1 MARYDVVI
9 VGAGL
14 FGSLSAYKYKS
25 LGRKVLV
32 IDKRSHVGGNLY
44 CESIEGINVHKYG
57 AHIFH
62 TSNKKVWDFVN
73 SFVEFNRFTNSP
85 LANYK
90 NVLYNLPF
98 NMNTF
103 YQLWGTKTPAE
114 AKAEIERQ
122 RAEVQIDDPKN
133 LEEQALSLVG
143 KDIYEKLIKGYTE
156 KQWGKSPRDL
166 PAFIIKRI
174 PLRYTFDNNYFSDIY
189 QGIPAGGYNGLISK
203 LLEGCEVLCNADF
216 FKDRPYFE
224 ALANQYEPD
233 SRKSCHCMIQARILK
248 HQIYIYCPANFV
260 TGGTELLHQLVDVLR
275 NNGAE
280 AYIYYI
286 GEPDAAIPDAFKR
299 YNIQQSLEIVDREDN
314 IVVLPETLFKH
325 HIDIKYA
332 RIYLWWLSVD
342 NFYNGC
348 MFNLPL
354 KELFDFSKRMF
365 VDRFILNFKG
375 YASPEDKRGRI
386 SLNSLSSERY
396 VSLYQSEYAHHF
408 LYTKGFKYVLPLK
421 DYINTE
427 FYEIPKVSGRENIVL
442 YNPAKGMEYTR
453 QLIRLSPDLEWRPIQ
468 GLKRKQLVELLRK
481 SKLYIDFGNHPG
493 KDRLPRE
500 AALNG
505 CCLITGIRGAAYFYE
520 DIPIPD
526 IYKLDEKKVSKEDVI
541 SLIRN
546 VLADYE
552 KCFSDFNYYR
562 SRILMEKAEFEEDV
576 KKLFLRESV

>member
-224 ALANQYEPD
+224 ALANQIVYTG
-233 SRKSCHCMIQARILK
+233 RIDEYFTFSEGHLDFRSLYFE
-248 HQIYIYCPANFV
+248 Q
-260 TGGTELLHQLVDVLR
+260 ELLDIDNYQGNAVINYTDADIPYTRIIEHKHFEFGTQPKTVITREYPISWQEGADPYYPINDER
-275 NNGAE
+275 NTTLFEKYKYLA
-280 AYIYYI
+280 
-286 GEPDAAIPDAFKR
+286 
-299 YNIQQSLEIVDREDN
+299 DREKHVCFGGRLAEYKYYGMN
-314 IVVLPETLFKH
+314 QIVE
-325 HIDIKYA
+325 
-332 RIYLWWLSVD
+332 
-342 NFYNGC
+342 
-348 MFNLPL
+348 
-354 KELFDFSKRMF
+354 
-365 VDRFILNFKG
+365 
-375 YASPEDKRGRI
+375 
-386 SLNSLSSERY
+386 
-396 VSLYQSEYAHHF
+396 
-408 LYTKGFKYVLPLK
+408 
-421 DYINTE
+421 
-427 FYEIPKVSGRENIVL
+427 KVVIV
-442 YNPAKGMEYTR
+442 
-453 QLIRLSPDLEWRPIQ
+453 
-468 GLKRKQLVELLRK
+468 
-481 SKLYIDFGNHPG
+481 
-493 KDRLPRE
+493 
-500 AALNG
+500 
-505 CCLITGIRGAAYFYE
+505 
-520 DIPIPD
+520 
-526 IYKLDEKKVSKEDVI
+526 
-541 SLIRN
+541 
-546 VLADYE
+546 
-552 KCFSDFNYYR
+552 
-562 SRILMEKAEFEEDV
+562 
-576 KKLFLRESV
+576 

>member
-216 FKDRPYFE
+216 FKDSPYFE
-224 ALANQYEPD
+224 ALANQIVYTG
-233 SRKSCHCMIQARILK
+233 RIDEYFTFSEGHLDFRSLYFE
-248 HQIYIYCPANFV
+248 Q
-260 TGGTELLHQLVDVLR
+260 ELLDIDNYQGNAVINYTDADIPYTRIIEHKHFEFGTQPKTVITREYPISWQEGADPYYPINDER
-275 NNGAE
+275 NTTLFEKYKYLA
-280 AYIYYI
+280 
-286 GEPDAAIPDAFKR
+286 
-299 YNIQQSLEIVDREDN
+299 DREKHVCFGGRLAEYKYYDMN
-314 IVVLPETLFKH
+314 QIVE
-325 HIDIKYA
+325 
-332 RIYLWWLSVD
+332 
-342 NFYNGC
+342 
-348 MFNLPL
+348 
-354 KELFDFSKRMF
+354 
-365 VDRFILNFKG
+365 
-375 YASPEDKRGRI
+375 
-386 SLNSLSSERY
+386 
-396 VSLYQSEYAHHF
+396 
-408 LYTKGFKYVLPLK
+408 
-421 DYINTE
+421 
-427 FYEIPKVSGRENIVL
+427 KVVIV
-442 YNPAKGMEYTR
+442 
-453 QLIRLSPDLEWRPIQ
+453 
-468 GLKRKQLVELLRK
+468 
-481 SKLYIDFGNHPG
+481 
-493 KDRLPRE
+493 
-500 AALNG
+500 
-505 CCLITGIRGAAYFYE
+505 
-520 DIPIPD
+520 
-526 IYKLDEKKVSKEDVI
+526 
-541 SLIRN
+541 
-546 VLADYE
+546 
-552 KCFSDFNYYR
+552 
-562 SRILMEKAEFEEDV
+562 
-576 KKLFLRESV
+576 

>member
-216 FKDRPYFE
+216 FKDRTYFE
-224 ALANQYEPD
+224 ALANQIVYTG
-233 SRKSCHCMIQARILK
+233 RIDEYFTFSEGHLDFRSLYFE
-248 HQIYIYCPANFV
+248 Q
-260 TGGTELLHQLVDVLR
+260 ELLDIDNYQGNAV
-275 NNGAE
+275 
-280 AYIYYI
+280 II
-286 GEPDAAIPDAFKR
+286 
-299 YNIQQSLEIVDREDN
+299 IQMLI
-314 IVVLPETLFKH
+314 
-325 HIDIKYA
+325 
-332 RIYLWWLSVD
+332 
-342 NFYNGC
+342 
-348 MFNLPL
+348 
-354 KELFDFSKRMF
+354 
-365 VDRFILNFKG
+365 
-375 YASPEDKRGRI
+375 
-386 SLNSLSSERY
+386 
-396 VSLYQSEYAHHF
+396 F
-408 LYTKGFKYVLPLK
+408 L
-421 DYINTE
+421 
-427 FYEIPKVSGRENIVL
+427 
-442 YNPAKGMEYTR
+442 
-453 QLIRLSPDLEWRPIQ
+453 IQ
-468 GLKRKQLVELLRK
+468 GLSSINILNLGCSLRLLLHVNTL
-481 SKLYIDFGNHPG
+481 SLG
-493 KDRLPRE
+493 
-500 AALNG
+500 
-505 CCLITGIRGAAYFYE
+505 
-520 DIPIPD
+520 
-526 IYKLDEKKVSKEDVI
+526 KKVQILIILLMMKGIQLCLKNINIWQIVKNMFVLGDV
-541 SLIRN
+541 
-546 VLADYE
+546 
-552 KCFSDFNYYR
+552 
-562 SRILMEKAEFEEDV
+562 
-576 KKLFLRESV
+576 